1 MTKAP
6 QQLVLNEE
14 DKMNSGLM
22 KDLEALLIQ
31 ASHLE
36 YKYAWTDSR
45 GDRDLISWH
54 QIETEEKIKYCLTKL
69 VAELLEL
76 KDHDLRHHMI
86 VDTIQRCLKL

>member
-1 MTKAP
+1 
-6 QQLVLNEE
+6 
-14 DKMNSGLM
+14 M
-22 KDLEALLIQ
+22 KELEALLIQ

-36 YKYAWTDSR
+36 YKYAWTESR

-76 KDHDLRHHMI
+76 KDHDLRHCHRYWR
-86 VDTIQRCLKL
+86 TSQPLYKGNL